1 MNTLSDDVQ
10 KKVREV
16 VKDTLAE
23 FADAQFNLGSDA
35 CREVISYKIASELL
49 KEFALFD
56 KQKHEIIYEM
66 T

>member
-1 MNTLSDDVQ
+1 M
-10 KKVREV
+10 
-16 VKDTLAE
+16 KDTLVE